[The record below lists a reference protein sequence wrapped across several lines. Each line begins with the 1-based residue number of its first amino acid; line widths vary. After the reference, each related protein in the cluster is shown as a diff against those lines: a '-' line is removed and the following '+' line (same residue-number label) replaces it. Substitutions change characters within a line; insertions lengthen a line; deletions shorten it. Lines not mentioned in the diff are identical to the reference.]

1 MRESIVVLSVLVEA
15 DRLIRSASDVTM
27 QRIVMDYVFS
37 SSSICFFFRSYTLTA
52 SCRHCRVKQVLI
64 GI

>member
-27 QRIVMDYVFS
+27 QRIVMDYVFGSLFLCFS
-37 SSSICFFFRSYTLTA
+37 SVHTRLQLLAATVA
-52 SCRHCRVKQVLI
+52 
-64 GI
+64 